1 MLHFYANKLQGK
13 WTACLTFAMLDNN
26 KMLSSGVIRLD
37 RLIML
42 RGKDKYNQKENSL
55 EGELVPVFELCRC
68 GSGLANAWC
77 CISHTCVHKP
87 AHTHT
92 HRDRDTFTNMQTRV
106 VCTEFWGAGRGAFTS
121 EPSPLLGEIWFVV
134 GSCCV
139 WTSSV
144 HQDVILLPRGKK
156 PSVVKCD
163 KLVHSSRCACVR
175 VCV

>member
-55 EGELVPVFELCRC
+55 EGDLVPVFELCCC
-68 GSGLANAWC
+68 GSGLGNAWC
-77 CISHTCVHKP
+77 CVSHTCVHTP

-92 HRDRDTFTNMQTRV
+92 QTHSQTCRHAW
-106 VCTEFWGAGRGAFTS
+106 CARSFWEAGRGAFTS
-121 EPSPLLGEIWFVV
+121 EPGSLLGEIWFVV

-163 KLVHSSRCACVR
+163 KLVHSSRCACVC

>member
-1 MLHFYANKLQGK
+1 
-13 WTACLTFAMLDNN
+13 MLDNN

-92 HRDRDTFTNMQTRV
+92 HRQTETHSQTCRHAWCARSSEEPGEERSPLSPVPFSERSDLLWEAV
-106 VCTEFWGAGRGAFTS
+106 VS
-121 EPSPLLGEIWFVV
+121 EPRQF
-134 GSCCV
+134 
-139 WTSSV
+139 T
-144 HQDVILLPRGKK
+144 RM
-156 PSVVKCD
+156 
-163 KLVHSSRCACVR
+163 
-175 VCV
+175 

>member
-1 MLHFYANKLQGK
+1 
-13 WTACLTFAMLDNN
+13 MLDNN

-92 HRDRDTFTNMQTRV
+92 HTHRDRDTFTNMQTRSSEEPGEERSPLSPVPFSERSDLLWEAV
-106 VCTEFWGAGRGAFTS
+106 VS
-121 EPSPLLGEIWFVV
+121 EPRQF
-134 GSCCV
+134 
-139 WTSSV
+139 T
-144 HQDVILLPRGKK
+144 RM
-156 PSVVKCD
+156 
-163 KLVHSSRCACVR
+163 
-175 VCV
+175 